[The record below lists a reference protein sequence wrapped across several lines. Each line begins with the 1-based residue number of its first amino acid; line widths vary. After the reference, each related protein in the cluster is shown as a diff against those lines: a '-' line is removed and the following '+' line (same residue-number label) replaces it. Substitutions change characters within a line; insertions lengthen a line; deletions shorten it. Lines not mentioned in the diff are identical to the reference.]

1 MKKPKKSDVK
11 YYGYGVEVISRCTED
26 YRSPE
31 EFGEWRESWDNHLK
45 GIARLGV
52 EHPDVVSIHDIPRG
66 EDAWVV
72 WVEYSSGDSFGQS
85 EHGYTEIIGIFR
97 KADYDAAEELQRGL
111 KQTVSYDFK
120 NRTNWHEYKIE
131 TSDGQVFE
139 SGFASWTGY
148 FERLDNVYIDRVT
161 VV

>member
-11 YYGYGVEVISRCTED
+11 YYGYGVEVISRCTD
-26 YRSPE
+26 SYRSPE
-31 EFGEWRESWDNHLK
+31 QYGEWRESWDNHLK
-45 GIARLGV
+45 GIARAGV
-52 EHPDVVSIHDIPRG
+52 EHPDVVSIHDIARG

-72 WVEYSSGDSFGQS
+72 WVEYSSGDSFGCADR
-85 EHGYTEIIGIFR
+85 GYTDVIGIFR
-97 KADYDAAEELQRGL
+97 KADYAAAEELQRGL
-111 KQTVSYDFK
+111 EVTSKYDY
-120 NRTNWHEYKIE
+120 NRHDYKIE

-148 FERLDNVYIDRVT
+148 FDSLDTVHIERVT